1 MGDVVFISVV
11 VVIEVVVV
19 VVVIVV
25 VVVVVVVLV
34 VVVVVVEQVVVIV
47 SVISIKYYNVG
58 TGFDILHEETTVST
72 YAKSL
77 VLFLK
82 FWSP

>member
-25 VVVVVVVLV
+25 VVVVVVVL
-34 VVVVVVEQVVVIV
+34 VVVVEQVVVIV